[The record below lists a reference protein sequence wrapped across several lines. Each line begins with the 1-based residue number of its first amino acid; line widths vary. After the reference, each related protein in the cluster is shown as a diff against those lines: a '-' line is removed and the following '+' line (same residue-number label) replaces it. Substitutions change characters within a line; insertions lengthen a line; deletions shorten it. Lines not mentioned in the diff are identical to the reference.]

1 MTLPDFS
8 SILIGTELKPVVIET
23 ADSGDSC
30 DNDGRREGVACLTGA
45 PSCRADASS
54 SSSSSPFPAV
64 NSAANMQQPRTGRA
78 VAIKSNYL
86 FGWSGPDFAVEAEP
100 DEEEQY
106 TISDFDRID
115 GVVDDSALEDRHRQL
130 MEPLRREISQLQ
142 LSRSLGASPMRR
154 VRKTL
159 PEPSNENI

>member
-8 SILIGTELKPVVIET
+8 SILIGTELKPVVIKI

-30 DNDGRREGVACLTGA
+30 DNDGRREETACSTGA
-45 PSCRADASS
+45 LSCRADASS
-54 SSSSSPFPAV
+54 SSPFPAV
-64 NSAANMQQPRTGRA
+64 NTPSSMQQRRIGRA

-86 FGWSGPDFAVEAEP
+86 LGWSGPDFVVEAEP
-100 DEEEQY
+100 DEEQY
-106 TISDFDRID
+106 TIPDFDRID
-115 GVVDDSALEDRHRQL
+115 GVMDESALEDRHRQL

-142 LSRSLGASPMRR
+142 LSHSLGASPMRR

-159 PEPSNENI
+159 PTPSGDNF